1 MELLPDV
8 PVTSQGLRP
17 PGQDGSL
24 CLKDALGNP
33 LLGSGY
39 LGEKCLKT

>member
-8 PVTSQGLRP
+8 PVTSQGLCP

>member
-1 MELLPDV
+1 M
-8 PVTSQGLRP
+8 P
-17 PGQDGSL
+17 PGQEGSL

-39 LGEKCLKT
+39 LGEKVS